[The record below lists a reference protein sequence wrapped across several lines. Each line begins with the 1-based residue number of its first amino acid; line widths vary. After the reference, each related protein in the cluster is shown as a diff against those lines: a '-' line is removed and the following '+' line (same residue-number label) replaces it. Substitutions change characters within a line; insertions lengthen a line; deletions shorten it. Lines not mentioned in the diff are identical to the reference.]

1 MSLSTLAVEVILD
14 PVVAPATDFA
24 AAMDD
29 ICTELEPNH
38 PFVLYAAG
46 VMKVFVTTKRVQ
58 VPDITDDVA
67 PFYNRMCEA
76 TSWNEVTELFDEL
89 FTFEPVRFRNL
100 QFVCSVVTMLK
111 EATNNAVAQVGP
123 PVASVAKLAAQME
136 LEHKSLDYTP
146 Q

>member
-1 MSLSTLAVEVILD
+1 MASAYSFVL
-14 PVVAPATDFA
+14 
-24 AAMDD
+24 AMDE
-29 ICTELEPNH
+29 ICTKLDSNH
-38 PFVLYAAG
+38 PFSLYAA
-46 VMKVFVTTKRVQ
+46 KVIGCVKTINRV
-58 VPDITDDVA
+58 PIPNISADVV